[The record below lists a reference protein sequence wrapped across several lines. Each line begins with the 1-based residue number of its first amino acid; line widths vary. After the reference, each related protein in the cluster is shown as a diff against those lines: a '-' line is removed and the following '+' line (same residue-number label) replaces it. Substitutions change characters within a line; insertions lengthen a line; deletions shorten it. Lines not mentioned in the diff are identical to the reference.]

1 MIDAETTPTGRLR
14 AYIRSNL
21 EYVRAAPVRMT
32 AVVEIV
38 TSGGLAE
45 SDQQMLLPLGLAP
58 QMFGRLLVGLVVVA
72 AAIIPILLV
81 AGLFTAASAP
91 GAFGSSFR

>member
-1 MIDAETTPTGRLR
+1 MIAIVG
-14 AYIRSNL
+14 
-21 EYVRAAPVRMT
+21 
-32 AVVEIV
+32 IV
-38 TSGGLAE
+38 TSGGLADLPGIDPAE
-45 SDQQMLLPLGLAP
+45 SDRQMLLTLGIAP
-58 QMFGRLLVGLVVVA
+58 QMFGHLLVGLMVVA